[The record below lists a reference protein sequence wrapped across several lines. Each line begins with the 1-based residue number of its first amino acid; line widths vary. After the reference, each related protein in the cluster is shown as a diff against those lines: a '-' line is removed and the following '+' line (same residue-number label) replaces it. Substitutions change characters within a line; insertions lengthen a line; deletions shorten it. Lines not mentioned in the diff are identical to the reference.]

1 MGGNKTKGYMTYQP
15 EDPLRK
21 AEMMA
26 VEMRKCKKRDLIAS
40 KRALCNHQTT
50 EELPMC
56 AMSGGRMEYPSI
68 F

>member
-21 AEMMA
+21 AELMA
-26 VEMRKCKKRDLIAS
+26 EEMRRSKRRHLIAS
-40 KRALCNHQTT
+40 KRALRHPQTT

-56 AMSGGRMEYPSI
+56 GMSGER
-68 F
+68 